1 MSKVSDVNLYEV
13 GPRDG
18 LQNIEE
24 FTPTN
29 EKIDLIHRLYDVGL
43 KQMEITSFVHPKY
56 VPNMADAEE
65 VFQAT
70 RSINNFAVL
79 VPNQKGMDRAE
90 AVGAEKFN
98 VFFSA
103 SEMFNQ
109 ANLGKNMHDIVA
121 ELDFMLK
128 ETDPNNVRAYIS
140 CAFGAP
146 NESVNERK
154 ILEAMQAAQHMGDTV
169 VLCDTV
175 GKAHPSIIYR
185 TLELSRHID
194 ADIAL
199 HLHHRKDKRDNMF
212 ANIQTALEWG
222 ITEFDTSIGGL
233 GGCPFIHGSGSNLS
247 TNDMVRF
254 LDKMGYETG
263 LDIAELNEIAK
274 IYSKPLLVVN
284 SK

>member
-1 MSKVSDVNLYEV
+1 MSDVNLYEV

-29 EKIDLIHRLYDVGL
+29 QKIDLIHRLYDVGL
-43 KQMEITSFVHPKY
+43 NQMEVTSFVHPKY

-70 RSINNFAVL
+70 RDIDNFAVL
-79 VPNQKGMDRAE
+79 VPNQKGMDRAK
-90 AVGAEKFN
+90 AAGAKKIN

-103 SEMFNQ
+103 SDSFNQ
-109 ANLGKNMHDIVA
+109 ANLGKNMDEIVS
-121 ELDFMLK
+121 ELDLMLQN
-128 ETDPNNVRAYIS
+128 TDTKNVRAYVS

-146 NESVNERK
+146 NESVDERK
-154 ILEAMQAAQHMGDTV
+154 VLKAMQAAQHMADTV

-175 GKAHPSIIYR
+175 GKAHPSLIFR
-185 TLELSRHID
+185 TLELSKHID
-194 ADIAL
+194 SEIAL
-199 HLHHRKDKRDNMF
+199 HLHHRKDKKDNMF
-212 ANIQTALEWG
+212 VNIQTALEWG

-233 GGCPFIHGSGSNLS
+233 GGCPFVHGSGSNLS
-247 TNDMVRF
+247 TNDMVRY
-254 LDKMGYETG
+254 LDKMGYESG

-274 IYSKPLLVVN
+274 IYSKPLLS
-284 SK
+284 SKW

>member
-1 MSKVSDVNLYEV
+1 MSDVNLYEV

-70 RSINNFAVL
+70 RDIDNFAVL
-79 VPNQKGMDRAE
+79 VPNQRGMDRAK
-90 AVGAEKFN
+90 AAGAEKVN

-103 SEMFNQ
+103 SDSFNQ
-109 ANLGKNMHDIVA
+109 ANLGKNMDEIVG
-121 ELDFMLK
+121 ELDSMLQD
-128 ETDPNNVRAYIS
+128 TDTKNVRAYVS

-154 ILEAMQAAQHMGDTV
+154 VLEAMQAAQHMGDTV

-199 HLHHRKDKRDNMF
+199 HLHHRKDKKDNMF

-233 GGCPFIHGSGSNLS
+233 GGCPFVHGSGSNLS

-254 LDKMGYETG
+254 LDRMGYETG
-263 LDIAELNEIAK
+263 LDIVELNEIAK
-274 IYSKPLLVVN
+274 IYSKPLLS
-284 SK
+284 SKW

>member
-70 RSINNFAVL
+70 RDIDNFAVL
-79 VPNQKGMDRAE
+79 VPNQRGMDRAK
-90 AVGAEKFN
+90 AAGAEKVN

-103 SEMFNQ
+103 SDSFNQ
-109 ANLGKNMHDIVA
+109 ANLGKNMDEIVG
-121 ELDFMLK
+121 ELDSMLQ
-128 ETDPNNVRAYIS
+128 ETDTKNVRAYVS

-154 ILEAMQAAQHMGDTV
+154 VLEAMQAAQHMGDTV

-199 HLHHRKDKRDNMF
+199 HLHHRKDKKDNMF

-233 GGCPFIHGSGSNLS
+233 GGCPFVHGSGSNLS

-254 LDKMGYETG
+254 LDRMGYETG
-263 LDIAELNEIAK
+263 LDIVELNEIAK
-274 IYSKPLLVVN
+274 IYSKPLLS
-284 SK
+284 SKW

>member
-1 MSKVSDVNLYEV
+1 VSKVSDVNLYEV

-70 RSINNFAVL
+70 RDIDNFAVL
-79 VPNQKGMDRAE
+79 VPNQRGMDRAK
-90 AVGAEKFN
+90 AAGAKKVN

-103 SEMFNQ
+103 SDSFNQ
-109 ANLGKNMHDIVA
+109 ANLGKNMDEIVG
-121 ELDFMLK
+121 ELDSMLQD
-128 ETDPNNVRAYIS
+128 TDTKNVRAYVS

-154 ILEAMQAAQHMGDTV
+154 VLEAMQAAQHMGDTV

-199 HLHHRKDKRDNMF
+199 HLHHRKDKKDNMF

-233 GGCPFIHGSGSNLS
+233 GGCPFVHGSGSNLS

-254 LDKMGYETG
+254 LDKMGHETG

-274 IYSKPLLVVN
+274 IYSKPLLS
-284 SK
+284 SKW

>member
-70 RSINNFAVL
+70 RDIGNFAVL
-79 VPNQKGMDRAE
+79 VPNQRGMDRAK
-90 AVGAEKFN
+90 AAGAKKVN

-103 SEMFNQ
+103 SDSFNQ
-109 ANLGKNMHDIVA
+109 ANLGKNMDEIVG
-121 ELDFMLK
+121 ELDSMLQD
-128 ETDPNNVRAYIS
+128 TDTKNVRAYVS

-154 ILEAMQAAQHMGDTV
+154 VLEAMQAAQHMGDTV

-199 HLHHRKDKRDNMF
+199 HLHHRKDKKDNMF

-233 GGCPFIHGSGSNLS
+233 GGCPFVHGSGSNLS

-263 LDIAELNEIAK
+263 LDIVELNEIAK
-274 IYSKPLLVVN
+274 IYSKPLLS
-284 SK
+284 SKW

>member
-1 MSKVSDVNLYEV
+1 MSDVNLYEV

-70 RSINNFAVL
+70 RDIDNFAVL
-79 VPNQKGMDRAE
+79 VPNQRGMDRAK
-90 AVGAEKFN
+90 AAGAEKVN

-103 SEMFNQ
+103 SDSFNQ
-109 ANLGKNMHDIVA
+109 ANLGKNMDEIVG
-121 ELDFMLK
+121 ELDSMLQD
-128 ETDPNNVRAYIS
+128 TDTKNVRAYIS

-154 ILEAMQAAQHMGDTV
+154 VLEAMQAAQHMGDTV

-199 HLHHRKDKRDNMF
+199 HLHHRKDKKDNMF

-233 GGCPFIHGSGSNLS
+233 GGCPFVHGSGSNLS

-254 LDKMGYETG
+254 LDRMGYETG
-263 LDIAELNEIAK
+263 LDIVELNEIAK
-274 IYSKPLLVVN
+274 IYSKPLLS
-284 SK
+284 SKW

>member
-1 MSKVSDVNLYEV
+1 MSKMSDVNLYEV

-29 EKIDLIHRLYDVGL
+29 QKIDLIHRLYDVGL
-43 KQMEITSFVHPKY
+43 NQMEVTSFVHPKY

-70 RSINNFAVL
+70 RDIDNFAVL
-79 VPNQKGMDRAE
+79 VPNQKGMDRAK
-90 AVGAEKFN
+90 AAGAKKIN

-103 SEMFNQ
+103 SDSFNQ
-109 ANLGKNMHDIVA
+109 ANLGKNMDEIVS
-121 ELDFMLK
+121 ELDLMLQN
-128 ETDPNNVRAYIS
+128 TDTKNVRAYVS

-146 NESVNERK
+146 NESVDERK
-154 ILEAMQAAQHMGDTV
+154 VLKAMQAAQHMADTV

-175 GKAHPSIIYR
+175 GKAHPSLIFR
-185 TLELSRHID
+185 TLELSKHID
-194 ADIAL
+194 SEIAL
-199 HLHHRKDKRDNMF
+199 HLHHRKDKKDNMF
-212 ANIQTALEWG
+212 VNIQTALEWG

-233 GGCPFIHGSGSNLS
+233 GGCPFVHGSGSNLS
-247 TNDMVRF
+247 TNDMVRY
-254 LDKMGYETG
+254 LDKMGYESG

-274 IYSKPLLVVN
+274 IYSKPLLS
-284 SK
+284 SKW

>member
-1 MSKVSDVNLYEV
+1 VSKVSDVNLYEV

-29 EKIDLIHRLYDVGL
+29 EKIDLIHRLYDAGL

-70 RSINNFAVL
+70 RDIDNFAVL
-79 VPNQKGMDRAE
+79 VPNQRGMDRAKV
-90 AVGAEKFN
+90 AGAEKVN

-103 SEMFNQ
+103 SDSFNQ
-109 ANLGKNMHDIVA
+109 ANLRKNMNEIVG
-121 ELDFMLK
+121 ELDSMLQD
-128 ETDPNNVRAYIS
+128 TDTKNVRAYVS

-154 ILEAMQAAQHMGDTV
+154 VLEAMQAAQHMGDTV

-175 GKAHPSIIYR
+175 GKAHPSIIHR
-185 TLELSRHID
+185 ILELSRHID

-199 HLHHRKDKRDNMF
+199 HLHHRKNKRDNMF

-233 GGCPFIHGSGSNLS
+233 GGCPFVHGSGSNLS

-254 LDKMGYETG
+254 LDRMGYETG

-274 IYSKPLLVVN
+274 IYSKPLLR
-284 SK
+284 SKW

>member
-70 RSINNFAVL
+70 RDIGNFAVL
-79 VPNQKGMDRAE
+79 VPNQRGMDRAK
-90 AVGAEKFN
+90 AAGAEKVN

-103 SEMFNQ
+103 SDSFNQ
-109 ANLGKNMHDIVA
+109 ANLGKNMDEIVG
-121 ELDFMLK
+121 ELDSMLQD
-128 ETDPNNVRAYIS
+128 TDTKNVRAYVS

-154 ILEAMQAAQHMGDTV
+154 VLEAMQAAQHMGDTV

-185 TLELSRHID
+185 TLELSKHID

-199 HLHHRKDKRDNMF
+199 HLHHRKDKKDNMF

-233 GGCPFIHGSGSNLS
+233 GGCPFVHGSGSNLS

-263 LDIAELNEIAK
+263 LDIVELNEIAK
-274 IYSKPLLVVN
+274 IYSKPLLS
-284 SK
+284 SKW

>member
-65 VFQAT
+65 VFEAT
-70 RSINNFAVL
+70 RNIDNFAVL
-79 VPNQKGMDRAE
+79 VPNQKGMDRAK
-90 AVGAEKFN
+90 AAGAEKVN

-103 SEMFNQ
+103 SDSFNQ
-109 ANLGKNMHDIVA
+109 ANLGKNMDEIVG
-121 ELDFMLK
+121 ELDSMLQD
-128 ETDPNNVRAYIS
+128 TDTKNVRAYVS

-154 ILEAMQAAQHMGDTV
+154 VLEAMQAAQHMGDTV

-199 HLHHRKDKRDNMF
+199 HLHHRKDKKDNMF

-233 GGCPFIHGSGSNLS
+233 GGCPFVHGSGSNLS

-254 LDKMGYETG
+254 LDRMGYETG
-263 LDIAELNEIAK
+263 LDIVELNEIAK
-274 IYSKPLLVVN
+274 IYSKPLLS
-284 SK
+284 SKW

>member
-1 MSKVSDVNLYEV
+1 VSKMSDVNLYEV

-29 EKIDLIHRLYDVGL
+29 QKIDLIHRLYDVGL
-43 KQMEITSFVHPKY
+43 NQMEVTSFVHPKY

-70 RSINNFAVL
+70 RDIDNFAVL
-79 VPNQKGMDRAE
+79 VPNQKGMDRAK
-90 AVGAEKFN
+90 AAGAKKIN

-103 SEMFNQ
+103 SDSFNQ
-109 ANLGKNMHDIVA
+109 ANLGKNMDEIVS
-121 ELDFMLK
+121 ELDLMLQN
-128 ETDPNNVRAYIS
+128 TDTKNVRAYVS

-146 NESVNERK
+146 NESVDERK
-154 ILEAMQAAQHMGDTV
+154 VLKAMQAAQHMADTV

-175 GKAHPSIIYR
+175 GKAHPSLIFR
-185 TLELSRHID
+185 TLELSKHID
-194 ADIAL
+194 SEIAL
-199 HLHHRKDKRDNMF
+199 HLHHRKDKKDNMF
-212 ANIQTALEWG
+212 VNIQTALEWG

-233 GGCPFIHGSGSNLS
+233 GGCPFVHGSGSNLS
-247 TNDMVRF
+247 TNDMVRY
-254 LDKMGYETG
+254 LDKMGYESG

-274 IYSKPLLVVN
+274 IYSKPLLS
-284 SK
+284 SKW

>member
-1 MSKVSDVNLYEV
+1 MSDVNLYEV

-70 RSINNFAVL
+70 RDIDNFAVL
-79 VPNQKGMDRAE
+79 VPNQRGMDRAK
-90 AVGAEKFN
+90 AAGAEKVN

-103 SEMFNQ
+103 SDSFNQ
-109 ANLGKNMHDIVA
+109 ANLGKNMDEIVG
-121 ELDFMLK
+121 ELDSMLQN
-128 ETDPNNVRAYIS
+128 TDTKNVRAYVS

-154 ILEAMQAAQHMGDTV
+154 VLEAMQAAQHMGDTV

-199 HLHHRKDKRDNMF
+199 HLHHRKDKKDNMF

-233 GGCPFIHGSGSNLS
+233 GGCPFVHGSGSNLS

-254 LDKMGYETG
+254 LDRMGYETG
-263 LDIAELNEIAK
+263 LDIVELNEIAK
-274 IYSKPLLVVN
+274 IYSKPLLS

>member
-1 MSKVSDVNLYEV
+1 VSDVNLYEV

-70 RSINNFAVL
+70 RDIDNFAVL
-79 VPNQKGMDRAE
+79 VPNQRGMDRAK
-90 AVGAEKFN
+90 AAGAEKVN

-103 SEMFNQ
+103 SDSFNQ
-109 ANLGKNMHDIVA
+109 ANLGKNMDEIVG
-121 ELDFMLK
+121 ELDSMLQD
-128 ETDPNNVRAYIS
+128 TDTKNVRAYVS

-154 ILEAMQAAQHMGDTV
+154 VLEAMQAAQHMGDTV

-199 HLHHRKDKRDNMF
+199 HLHHRKDKKDNMF

-233 GGCPFIHGSGSNLS
+233 GGCPFVHGSGSNLS

-263 LDIAELNEIAK
+263 LDIVELNEIAK
-274 IYSKPLLVVN
+274 IYSKPLLS
-284 SK
+284 SKW

>member
-70 RSINNFAVL
+70 RDIDNFAVL
-79 VPNQKGMDRAE
+79 VPNQRGMDRAK
-90 AVGAEKFN
+90 AAGAEKVN

-103 SEMFNQ
+103 SDSFNQ
-109 ANLGKNMHDIVA
+109 ANLGKNMDEIVG
-121 ELDFMLK
+121 ELDSMLQD
-128 ETDPNNVRAYIS
+128 TDTKNVRAYVS

-154 ILEAMQAAQHMGDTV
+154 VLEAMQAAQHMGDTV

-185 TLELSRHID
+185 TLELSKHID

-199 HLHHRKDKRDNMF
+199 HLHHRKDKKDNMF

-233 GGCPFIHGSGSNLS
+233 GGCPFVHGSGSNLS

-263 LDIAELNEIAK
+263 LDIVELNEIAK
-274 IYSKPLLVVN
+274 IYSKPLLS
-284 SK
+284 SKW

>member
-79 VPNQKGMDRAE
+79 VPNQKGMDRAK

-175 GKAHPSIIYR
+175 GKALLFIKLLNCR
-185 TLELSRHID
+185 GTL
-194 ADIAL
+194 
-199 HLHHRKDKRDNMF
+199 MP
-212 ANIQTALEWG
+212 T
-222 ITEFDTSIGGL
+222 
-233 GGCPFIHGSGSNLS
+233 
-247 TNDMVRF
+247 
-254 LDKMGYETG
+254 
-263 LDIAELNEIAK
+263 
-274 IYSKPLLVVN
+274 
-284 SK
+284 

>member
-1 MSKVSDVNLYEV
+1 MSDVNLYEV

-70 RSINNFAVL
+70 RDIDNFAVL
-79 VPNQKGMDRAE
+79 VPNQRGMDRAK
-90 AVGAEKFN
+90 AAGAEKVN

-103 SEMFNQ
+103 SDSFNQ
-109 ANLGKNMHDIVA
+109 ANLGKNMDEIVG
-121 ELDFMLK
+121 ELDSMLQD
-128 ETDPNNVRAYIS
+128 TDTKNVRAYVS

-154 ILEAMQAAQHMGDTV
+154 VLEAMQAAQHMGDTV

-199 HLHHRKDKRDNMF
+199 HLHHRKDKKDNMF

-233 GGCPFIHGSGSNLS
+233 GGCPFVHGSGSNLS

-254 LDKMGYETG
+254 LDRMGYETG
-263 LDIAELNEIAK
+263 LDIVELNEIAK
-274 IYSKPLLVVN
+274 IYSKPLLS

>member
-1 MSKVSDVNLYEV
+1 VSKVSDVNLYEV

-70 RSINNFAVL
+70 RDIDNFAVL
-79 VPNQKGMDRAE
+79 VPNQRGMDRAK
-90 AVGAEKFN
+90 AAGAEKVN

-103 SEMFNQ
+103 SDSFNQ
-109 ANLGKNMHDIVA
+109 ANLGKNMDEIVG
-121 ELDFMLK
+121 ELDSMLQD
-128 ETDPNNVRAYIS
+128 TDTKNVRAYVS

-154 ILEAMQAAQHMGDTV
+154 VLEAMQAAQHMGDTV

-199 HLHHRKDKRDNMF
+199 HLHHRKDKKDNMF

-233 GGCPFIHGSGSNLS
+233 GGCPFVHGSGSNLS

-263 LDIAELNEIAK
+263 LDIVELNEIAK
-274 IYSKPLLVVN
+274 IYSKPLLS
-284 SK
+284 SKW

>member
-70 RSINNFAVL
+70 RDIDNFAVL
-79 VPNQKGMDRAE
+79 VPNQRGMDRAK
-90 AVGAEKFN
+90 AAGAKKVN

-103 SEMFNQ
+103 SDSFNQ
-109 ANLGKNMHDIVA
+109 ANLGKNMDEIVG
-121 ELDFMLK
+121 ELDSMLQD
-128 ETDPNNVRAYIS
+128 TDTKNVRAYVS

-154 ILEAMQAAQHMGDTV
+154 VLEAMQAAQHMGDTV

-199 HLHHRKDKRDNMF
+199 HLHHRKDKKDNMF

-233 GGCPFIHGSGSNLS
+233 GGCPFVHGSGSNLS

-254 LDKMGYETG
+254 LDKMGHETG

-274 IYSKPLLVVN
+274 IYSKPLLS
-284 SK
+284 SKW

>member
-1 MSKVSDVNLYEV
+1 MSDVNLYEV

-70 RSINNFAVL
+70 RDIGNFAVL
-79 VPNQKGMDRAE
+79 VPNQRGMDRAK
-90 AVGAEKFN
+90 AAGAEKVN

-103 SEMFNQ
+103 SDSFNQ
-109 ANLGKNMHDIVA
+109 ANLGKNMDEIVG
-121 ELDFMLK
+121 ELDSMLQD
-128 ETDPNNVRAYIS
+128 TDTKNVRAYIS

-154 ILEAMQAAQHMGDTV
+154 VLEAMQAAQHMGDTV

-199 HLHHRKDKRDNMF
+199 HLHHRKDKKDNMF

-233 GGCPFIHGSGSNLS
+233 GGCPFVHGSGSNLS

-254 LDKMGYETG
+254 LDRMGYETG
-263 LDIAELNEIAK
+263 LDIVELNEIAK
-274 IYSKPLLVVN
+274 IYSKPLLS

>member
-1 MSKVSDVNLYEV
+1 VSDVNLYEV

-70 RSINNFAVL
+70 RDIDNFAVL
-79 VPNQKGMDRAE
+79 VPNQRGMDRAK
-90 AVGAEKFN
+90 AAGAKKVN

-103 SEMFNQ
+103 SDSFNQ
-109 ANLGKNMHDIVA
+109 ANLGKNMDEIVG
-121 ELDFMLK
+121 ELDSMLQD
-128 ETDPNNVRAYIS
+128 TDTKNVRAYVS

-154 ILEAMQAAQHMGDTV
+154 VLEAMQAAQHMGDTV

-199 HLHHRKDKRDNMF
+199 HLHHRKDKKDNMF

-233 GGCPFIHGSGSNLS
+233 GGCPFVHGSGSNLS

-254 LDKMGYETG
+254 LDKMGHETG

-274 IYSKPLLVVN
+274 IYSKPLLS
-284 SK
+284 SKW

>member
-70 RSINNFAVL
+70 RDIDNFAVL
-79 VPNQKGMDRAE
+79 VPNQRGMDRAK
-90 AVGAEKFN
+90 AAGAEKVN

-103 SEMFNQ
+103 SDSFNQ
-109 ANLGKNMHDIVA
+109 ANLGKNMDEIVG
-121 ELDFMLK
+121 ELDSMLQD
-128 ETDPNNVRAYIS
+128 TDTKNVRAYVS

-154 ILEAMQAAQHMGDTV
+154 VLEAMQAAQHMGDTV

-199 HLHHRKDKRDNMF
+199 HLHHRKDKKDNMF

-233 GGCPFIHGSGSNLS
+233 GGCPFVHGSGSNLS

-263 LDIAELNEIAK
+263 LDIVELNEIAK
-274 IYSKPLLVVN
+274 IYSKPLLS
-284 SK
+284 SKW